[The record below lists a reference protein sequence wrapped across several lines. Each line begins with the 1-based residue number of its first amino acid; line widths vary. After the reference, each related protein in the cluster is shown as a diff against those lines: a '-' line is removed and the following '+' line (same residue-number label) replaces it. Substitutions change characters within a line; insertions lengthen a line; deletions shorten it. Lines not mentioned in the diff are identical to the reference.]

1 MGSGSSKPDSATD
14 SYYKPSNT
22 AYGEEVPLT
31 PYNLRS
37 SIYKKKALLIGCNYI
52 GSSYELKGCI
62 NDINT
67 IGNMLGSWG
76 FDVIKMSDRES
87 GDKYPTRKNI
97 IDNLNSAIDSI
108 NGIFDDNACLIIY
121 YSGHGS
127 QVADVNG
134 DEISGKDSVI
144 IPLDFRQQGI
154 ILDDTIR
161 SILIKAYENRK
172 ILTIFDSCNSGS
184 ICDLR
189 CNWFASSYK
198 ETPFLKQK
206 IYTDPNLVPRV
217 NFIINNKYSETSAD
231 VISISG
237 CKDDEYSYEMVNVNN
252 ITGGALTYSLI
263 KYIKQNTP
271 DNSFSNI
278 LTGIKNNLSYLKFNQ
293 NPSLMSGKESFN
305 PDSKLNDFL
314 NI

>member
-1 MGSGSSKPDSATD
+1 MGSGSSKSDSTTD
-14 SYYKPSNT
+14 SYYKPTNT
-22 AYGEEVPLT
+22 VYGNELETT
-31 PYNLRS
+31 PYTVRT
-37 SIYKKKALLIGCNYI
+37 SIHKKKALLIGCNYS

-62 NDINT
+62 NDVNT
-67 IGNMLGSWG
+67 VGNKLASWG
-76 FDVIKMSDRES
+76 FDITKLTDYES
-87 GDKYPTRKNI
+87 GLLYPTKKNI
-97 IDNLNSAIDSI
+97 IDNLNKAIDDI
-108 NGIFDDNACLIIY
+108 NGIFDDNACLVIY

-127 QVADVNG
+127 QVADING

-144 IPLDFRQQGI
+144 IPLDFRQQGV

-161 SILIKAYENRK
+161 SILIRAQENRK

-198 ETPFLKQK
+198 QTPFLKQK
-206 IYTDPNLVPRV
+206 IYTEPNLIPRV
-217 NFIINNKYSETSAD
+217 NFIINDKYPETSAD

-237 CKDDEYSYEMVNVNN
+237 CKDDEYSYELVNVNN
-252 ITGGALTYSLI
+252 TVGGALTYSLL
-263 KYIKQNTP
+263 KFVLKETP
-271 DNSFSNI
+271 NVSFTNI
-278 LTGIKNNLSYLKFNQ
+278 LTGVKNNLAILRCNQ
-293 NPSLMSGKESFN
+293 NPSLMSGKEGFN